1 MSRTDYLKRFG
12 KSIKREDF
20 ETDAEWEAHLMEMH
34 RTLTPLKDTIL
45 NMWKEAQD
53 MEQDKNGDGLDD
65 DQKPKKTVKKTDS
78 GKPMTPVET
87 SPKMPK
93 TKNEKNSV

>member
-1 MSRTDYLKRFG
+1 
-12 KSIKREDF
+12 
-20 ETDAEWEAHLMEMH
+20 
-34 RTLTPLKDTIL
+34 
-45 NMWKEAQD
+45 

-65 DQKPKKTVKKTDS
+65 DQKPKKTVKKTDL

>member
-1 MSRTDYLKRFG
+1 
-12 KSIKREDF
+12 
-20 ETDAEWEAHLMEMH
+20 
-34 RTLTPLKDTIL
+34 
-45 NMWKEAQD
+45 MWKEAQD

-65 DQKPKKTVKKTDS
+65 DQKPKKTMKKTDT
-78 GKPMTPVET
+78 GKDMTPVET